1 MVELHFTDQLKQDN
15 IERILAENDFQ
26 NAYPVEQFIMDFEAL
41 VHIKEKLSDCV
52 VRGGMAVPFHI
63 NDSTLHRLSVDIDIV
78 TGHSKTEVISAMS
91 EIKKTLGR
99 KIDVPDP
106 HIPRRQR
113 DKQLPLLTY
122 YCGYES
128 NFNDEPQIKVEIF
141 YSNKLNIKTKETTPT
156 QIAGFVIDFPVS
168 VYDREALIGDKLT
181 TLPFNTI
188 GLEQGEKAT
197 ICKNIYDMCRL
208 INTAPGRV
216 SMREI
221 IDSFEKIVNEEI
233 SYYVKDAPTFDQV
246 LDDLIQFPENLL
258 TTGRGIL
265 QLNAQCKG
273 GISTFVT
280 ELLGKTRYGS
290 HSHIEDIFLLKL
302 LCMLIYKHYK
312 DGLSTDKINQKFN
325 SILSKKNK
333 ITRMEQ
339 RDQTRERLHIARK
352 RRINPEH
359 RQIISNMLPVHAYL
373 YDQILQLE

>member
-1 MVELHFTDQLKQDN
+1 M
-15 IERILAENDFQ
+15 
-26 NAYPVEQFIMDFEAL
+26 
-41 VHIKEKLSDCV
+41 
-52 VRGGMAVPFHI
+52 
-63 NDSTLHRLSVDIDIV
+63 
-78 TGHSKTEVISAMS
+78 
-91 EIKKTLGR
+91 
-99 KIDVPDP
+99 
-106 HIPRRQR
+106 
-113 DKQLPLLTY
+113 
-122 YCGYES
+122 
-128 NFNDEPQIKVEIF
+128 EIF